1 MADRKR
7 SSDSEQ
13 GLVVPDPSDLLKAWQ
28 DAIREVGG
36 VAASLVSGSAGKA
49 GELLEPMQK
58 QAEQVQ
64 KVLERQL
71 EFERELVSRAIAPA
85 RATLEMAEQATIAY
99 RAQATAFRAAAASFG
114 QLAELMEQQAEV
126 VERVGGAVRDPLAA
140 LRAANEQ
147 LRGER
152 SGEDEDE
159 DEDED

>member
-1 MADRKR
+1 M
-7 SSDSEQ
+7 
-13 GLVVPDPSDLLKAWQ
+13 PDPTDLLKAWQ
-28 DAIREVGG
+28 EAVREVGG
-36 VAASLVSGSAGKA
+36 VAASLVSGPASKA
-49 GELLEPMQK
+49 GELLEPMQR

-64 KVLERQL
+64 RVLERQL

-126 VERVGGAVRDPLAA
+126 VERVAGAVRDPLAA

-147 LRGER
+147 LRG
-152 SGEDEDE
+152 GEKNDD
-159 DEDED
+159 DNDDNDDD